1 MRFTGLTT
9 HLNIDLFMTHSTTFN
24 RNKAKHLSNA
34 IAYMDRNRAAIKVI
48 LIKLYKPKSVGNI
61 SKLPVYF

>member
-9 HLNIDLFMTHSTTFN
+9 HLNIYYLQS
-24 RNKAKHLSNA
+24 HLSNA

-48 LIKLYKPKSVGNI
+48 LIKLYKPKNVGNI
-61 SKLPVYF
+61 SKLYF